1 MTEEEAV
8 ARARQLNDELGQ
20 VGDLRRFYVAR
31 EVRPG
36 EWDVIEHRKRS
47 WRVLL
52 EQFLSLFPGS
62 PNF

>member
-1 MTEEEAV
+1 MTEDEA
-8 ARARQLNDELGQ
+8 AAHSRQLNEELGK
-20 VGDLRRFYVAR
+20 VGDLRRFYVAT
-31 EVRPG
+31 EVCWG